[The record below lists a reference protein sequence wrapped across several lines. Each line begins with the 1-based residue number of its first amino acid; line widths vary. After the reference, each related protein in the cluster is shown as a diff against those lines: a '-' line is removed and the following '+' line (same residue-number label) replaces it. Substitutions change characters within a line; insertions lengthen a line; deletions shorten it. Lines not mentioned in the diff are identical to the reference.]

1 MGAVYLAMSGHREL
15 ETLCVV
21 KRLLPALL
29 SQPDH
34 VRNFRHEADL
44 ARQLV
49 HSNLAHTHNIGEVG
63 GEVFLVQEFVEGHD
77 VSALLERMAAQG
89 RVLPVPVAVYIVS
102 EIAHEQIRRVAG
114 LLGNETPG
122 VTGLLHERPEAGVD
136 D

>member
-1 MGAVYLAMSGHREL
+1 MLAKATRPRMRRLDSRLPQKFGAYVLLRPLGEGGMGAVYLAMSGHREL

-63 GEVFLVQEFVEGHD
+63 GEVFLVQAFVEGHD
-77 VSALLERMAAQG
+77 A
-89 RVLPVPVAVYIVS
+89 
-102 EIAHEQIRRVAG
+102 
-114 LLGNETPG
+114 
-122 VTGLLHERPEAGVD
+122 
-136 D
+136 